1 MNAKIT
7 VSLFLTLVLFGLV
20 SCNSLSGPYVEKKS
34 VNASIPGLVKAFDRA
49 SNGLRGKSANGR
61 EIVSRYQKPG
71 SGSYDNAGME
81 KERAYSRLLI
91 LNDRRP
97 YTIQIQYVIE
107 ERLSDGGYSIKGY
120 DEAAANK
127 VMKRLLEFLVNRPDR
142 EDFIDEFKAF

>member
-1 MNAKIT
+1 MTKKIAF
-7 VSLFLTLVLFGLV
+7 SFFLMFVIGAVV
-20 SCNSLSGPYVEKKS
+20 SCNSLSGSYVEKKS
-34 VNASIPGLVKAFDRA
+34 VNASIPGLIKAFDRA

-71 SGSYDNAGME
+71 TNSYDNAGMD

-97 YTIQIQYVIE
+97 YTIQLQYIIE
-107 ERLSDGGYSIKGY
+107 ERLSNGGYSIKGY
-120 DEAAANK
+120 DDVTANK
-127 VMKRLLEFLVNRPDR
+127 VMKRMLEFLVNRPDR